1 MPWALNLIIVFALG
15 DSDAINLGASS
26 GDAWEGITI
35 ITSIILQHDPAGECS
50 PGPPDGNYIMY
61 ASATD
66 GNRKEFSPCS
76 RESMGRTIEANGGC
90 FVQRM

>member
-1 MPWALNLIIVFALG
+1 MHGKAY
-15 DSDAINLGASS
+15 
-26 GDAWEGITI
+26 TI

-90 FVQRM
+90 FVQRKCEVQSS

>member
-1 MPWALNLIIVFALG
+1 MNLIKYPFVCH
-15 DSDAINLGASS
+15 SV
-26 GDAWEGITI
+26 
-35 ITSIILQHDPAGECS
+35 QHDPAGECS

-76 RESMGRTIEANGGC
+76 RESMGRTIDVKGSC
-90 FVQRM
+90 FVQRKYEAKVLVASSSCTAW